1 VPEFM
6 NQPSQWFRSAILV
19 AGVAC
24 AANLLAQNTNLQQVL
39 AQMDAS
45 TTKFQSTQADISVDL
60 YTAVVDEHRT
70 QTGTTAFLR
79 AGGATEMST
88 RILTDNGQAAE
99 TDLLYKNGE
108 LDMYQPAIKQ
118 ETIISAG
125 ANRGEYDSMLT
136 TGFGAGSKDLNAAW
150 TISFQGM
157 ETIDGVQTAKLDL
170 VPKDEKIRDNFS
182 HFTIW
187 VDPSRDIS
195 LKQAFFQ
202 PSGDSRTVTYSNI
215 RYNKPL
221 SEKTFTLHVASGTQV
236 THR

>member
-1 VPEFM
+1 M
-6 NQPSQWFRSAILV
+6 KQPSQWIRSAVLV
-19 AGVAC
+19 AAIAC
-24 AANLLAQNTNLQQVL
+24 AANLPAQNASLQQVL

-45 TTKFQSTQADISVDL
+45 SAKFQSTQADISVDI
-60 YTAVVDEHRT
+60 YTAVVEEHRT

-88 RILTDNGQAAE
+88 RILTDNGQPAE

-108 LDMYQPAIKQ
+108 LDMVQPAIKQ

-136 TGFGAGSKDLNAAW
+136 TGFGAGSKELNASW
-150 TISFQGM
+150 TITLQGM
-157 ETIDGVQTAKLDL
+157 ETVDGVQTARLDL
-170 VPKDEKIRDNFS
+170 VPKDEKIRSNFS

-187 VDPSRDIS
+187 VDPTRDIS

-215 RYNKPL
+215 RYNKSLP
-221 SEKTFTLHVASGTQV
+221 EKMFTLKVPSGTQV
-236 THR
+236 TRR

>member
-1 VPEFM
+1 M
-6 NQPSQWFRSAILV
+6 KSISQWIRSSVLL
-19 AGVAC
+19 AGVVC
-24 AANLLAQNTNLQQVL
+24 AASLHAQNPTLQQVL
-39 AQMDAS
+39 AQMDTSSARFHS
-45 TTKFQSTQADISVDL
+45 TEADISVDL
-60 YTAVVDEHRT
+60 YTAVVQEHRT

-79 AGGATEMST
+79 IGDATEMST
-88 RILTDNGQAAE
+88 RILTDNGQPAE

-118 ETIISAG
+118 ETIMSAG

-136 TGFGAGSKDLNAAW
+136 TGFGAGSKELNASW
-150 TISFQGM
+150 TITFQGM
-157 ETIDGVQTAKLDL
+157 ETIDGVVTAKLDL
-170 VPKDEKIRDNFS
+170 VPKDDKIRENFS

-187 VDPSRDIS
+187 VDPTRDIS

-221 SEKTFTLHVASGTQV
+221 PEKIFTLKVASGTQV